1 MPRTKK
7 KKEESITK
15 IDNIKEEP
23 KSKKSKSKKK
33 ATVEVVHPKEKHEK
47 ALFIQR
53 LLAFLLDVFLVSMV
67 ASFIVSPFLDLDSIQ
82 KLNDASTQVME
93 SYTAFEIDASEYM
106 NESMSIS
113 YELARK
119 QGLMSFVIIFLN
131 ILYFVVFQ
139 IKNGGQTLGKQLLKI
154 KVVDQ
159 DNKDLTM
166 NQMIFRSLI
175 INSILL
181 DMISLAM
188 VIFARQDVYF
198 YGAAILSFIQML
210 IFLISGIKVMFGKE
224 RRGVHDLVAHTDV
237 VQCNLV
243 REMETC
249 ES

>member
-7 KKEESITK
+7 KKEELTK
-15 IDNIKEEP
+15 DNNIKEKI

-33 ATVEVVHPKEKHEK
+33 ATVEVIHPKERYEK

-53 LLAFLLDVFLVSMV
+53 LLAFLLDIFLVSMV

-93 SYTAFEIDASEYM
+93 SYATFEIDASEYM

-181 DMISLAM
+181 DMISLTM

-198 YGAAILSFIQML
+198 YGAAILSFTQML

-243 REMETC
+243 KEMETC
-249 ES
+249 EN